1 MKPYQEKHQN
11 LKSIL
16 ENYKQV
22 LVAFSGGVDSAL
34 VLKVACDS
42 LGVENVLAVTADS
55 PSYPQEELDNAVKLG
70 QEFGLNGRHLVIK
83 TEEVSNPNYAENPL
97 NRCFFCKDEL
107 YTKLQVIAQENNIPH
122 ILDGANLSDQ
132 KDFRPGRKAAF
143 KFGIKSPLIE
153 AQLDKEEIR
162 QIARELNLTIWDKPA
177 MACLSSRVPY
187 GEKITPE
194 KLAQIE
200 QAESFLRILGF
211 HRLRVRH
218 HEKIARIELEPTE
231 IPKFLN
237 EEIRQKVAKKFKEI
251 GFLYIT
257 LDLEGYRTGSLNES
271 LKSQKSSS

>member
-1 MKPYQEKHQN
+1 MKTCREKYQN

-16 ENYKQV
+16 EKYNKV

-42 LGVENVLAVTADS
+42 LGAENVLAVTADS
-55 PSYPQEELDNAVKLG
+55 PSYPKEELDNAVKLG

-83 TEEVSNPNYAENPL
+83 TEEVENPNYAENPL

-107 YTKLQVIAQENNIPH
+107 YTKLQTIAQENNIPY

-153 AQLDKEEIR
+153 AELDKEEIR
-162 QIARELNLTIWDKPA
+162 QIAKELNLTIWDKPA

-200 QAESFLRILGF
+200 QAESYLRSLGF
-211 HRLRVRH
+211 RQMRVRH
-218 HEKIARIELEPTE
+218 HDKIARIELEPQE

-237 EEIRQKVAKKFKEI
+237 EEIRQKAAKRFKEI

>member
-1 MKPYQEKHQN
+1 MKTYLKKYQN

-16 ENYKQV
+16 QSYHRV

-34 VLKVACDS
+34 VLKVACET
-42 LGVENVLAVTADS
+42 LGAENVLAVTADS
-55 PSYPQEELDNAVKLG
+55 PSYPKEELDNAVKLG

-83 TEEVSNPNYAENPL
+83 TDEVENPNYAENPL

-107 YTKLQVIAQENNIPH
+107 YTKLQSIAQENNIPH

-162 QIARELNLTIWDKPA
+162 QIAKELKLSIWDKPA

-200 QAESFLRILGF
+200 QAESFLRTLGF
-211 HRLRVRH
+211 RQLRVRH
-218 HEKIARIELEPTE
+218 HEKIARIELDQQE
-231 IPKFLN
+231 IAKFLN
-237 EEIRQKVAKKFKEI
+237 EETRQKVAKKFKEI

-257 LDLEGYRTGSLNES
+257 LDLEGYRTGSLNEG
-271 LKSQKSSS
+271 LKTPKVSS

>member
-1 MKPYQEKHQN
+1 MTSSQNKYQH
-11 LKSIL
+11 LKTVL
-16 ENYKQV
+16 QNYKKV

-42 LGVENVLAVTADS
+42 LGTENVLAVTADS
-55 PSYPQEELDNAVKLG
+55 PSYPKEELDNAVKLG

-83 TEEVSNPNYAENPL
+83 TEEVENPNYVQNPL

-107 YTKLQVIAQENNIPH
+107 YTKLQSIAQENNIPH
-122 ILDGANLSDQ
+122 IIDGANLSDQ

-153 AQLDKEEIR
+153 AELDKEEIR
-162 QIARELNLTIWDKPA
+162 QIAKELNLSIWDKPA

-200 QAESFLRILGF
+200 QAESFLRTLGF
-211 HRLRVRH
+211 RQLRVRH
-218 HEKIARIELEPTE
+218 HDKIARIELEPTE
-231 IPKFLN
+231 ISKFLN
-237 EEIRQKVAKKFKEI
+237 KENRQKVAKRFKEI

-271 LKSQKSSS
+271 LKTHKASS

>member
-1 MKPYQEKHQN
+1 MKTYREKYQN

-16 ENYKQV
+16 ENYKKV

-34 VLKVACDS
+34 VLKVACDT
-42 LGVENVLAVTADS
+42 LGAQNVLAVTADS
-55 PSYPQEELDNAVKLG
+55 PSYPKEELDNAVKLG

-83 TEEVSNPNYAENPL
+83 TEEVENPNYAENPL

-107 YTKLQVIAQENNIPH
+107 YTKLQVIAQENNIPN

-132 KDFRPGRKAAF
+132 KDFRPGRKAAY

-153 AQLDKEEIR
+153 AKLEKEEIR
-162 QIARELNLTIWDKPA
+162 QIAKELNLTIWDKPA

-194 KLAQIE
+194 KLSQIE
-200 QAESFLRILGF
+200 QAEAFLRTLGF
-211 HRLRVRH
+211 HQLRVRH
-218 HEKIARIELEPTE
+218 HDKIARIELEPQE

-237 EEIRQKVAKKFKEI
+237 EENREKVAKKFKEI

-271 LKSQKSSS
+271 LKSKKSSS